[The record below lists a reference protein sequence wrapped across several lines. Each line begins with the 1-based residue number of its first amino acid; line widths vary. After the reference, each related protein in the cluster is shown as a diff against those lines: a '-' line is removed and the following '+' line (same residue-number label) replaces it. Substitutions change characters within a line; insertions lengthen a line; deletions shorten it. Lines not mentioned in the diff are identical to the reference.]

1 MARFLKNRE
10 KTRGQSPGSLIFQGD
25 QKQDNV
31 RITYRTYNET
41 TLTER
46 EIDIDELSDSLDPSM
61 MKWINIDGLHDVNV
75 IKKAGDVFKISSMAL
90 EDILNTDQRPRYFED
105 EHQLIVI
112 MKRIRLNAELEQT
125 EAEQVSFVVG
135 RNYLI
140 SFQERSTQIFD
151 DVLYRLRN
159 NRGRIRKAG
168 SDYLLY
174 ALMDTLVDS
183 YIINIEAYGRIIED
197 YEKELMHPS
206 QKLSDA
212 IFMHKTEIAFFRK
225 NIRPLKEVTNR
236 FQKSESGLI
245 NKTTQQHYI
254 PDLDDLVTQALDAIE
269 IYYTMVSDQLNIFN
283 TNVTNRANDV
293 MKVLTIFAAIFIPL
307 TFIAGVYGTNF
318 KYVPE
323 YNMKYGY
330 FGMWGI
336 MILVAGTMLIYFK
349 RKGWF

>member
-10 KTRGQSPGSLIFQGD
+10 KSHGQSPGSLIFQGE
-25 QKQDNV
+25 QKQDKTI
-31 RITYRTYNET
+31 ITLRTYNESNLDEKEI
-41 TLTER
+41 TLD
-46 EIDIDELSDSLDPSM
+46 EISDSIDPAM
-61 MKWINIDGLHDVNV
+61 VKWINIDGLHDINV
-75 IKKAGDVFKISSMAL
+75 IKKAGDVFKISSLAL

-105 EHQLIVI
+105 AHQLIVI
-112 MKRIRLNAELEQT
+112 MKRIKVDDETEQAES
-125 EAEQVSFVVG
+125 EQVSFVVG
-135 RNYLI
+135 KDYLI
-140 SFQERSTQIFD
+140 SFQEKSTSIFD

-159 NRGRIRKAG
+159 NRDRIRKSS

-174 ALMDTLVDS
+174 TLMDTLVDS
-183 YIINIEAYGRIIED
+183 YIISIEAYGRIIED
-197 YEKELMHPS
+197 YEKELMRPT

-212 IFMHKTEIAFFRK
+212 IFKHKTEISFFRK

-245 NKTTQQHYI
+245 EDVTRQHYI

-293 MKVLTIFAAIFIPL
+293 MKVLTIFATIFIPL
-307 TFIAGVYGTNF
+307 TFITGVYGTNF
-318 KYVPE
+318 KYVPLF
-323 YNMKYGY
+323 NMRYGY

-336 MILVAGTMLIYFK
+336 MILVAGAMLIYFK

>member
-10 KTRGQSPGSLIFQGD
+10 KTRGQSPGSLIFQGEK
-25 QKQDNV
+25 KQERV
-31 RITYRTYNET
+31 KITLRTYNET
-41 TLTER
+41 TLNEQ
-46 EIDIDELSDSLDPSM
+46 EISIDDLNGEFVPGTI
-61 MKWINIDGLHDVNV
+61 KWINVDGLHDINV
-75 IKKAGDVFKISSMAL
+75 IKKIGEIFNVSTLAL

-112 MKRIRLNAELEQT
+112 MKALLLNKETELV

-135 RNYLI
+135 KDYLI
-140 SFQERSTQIFD
+140 SFQEKSTMIFD
-151 DVLYRLRN
+151 DLLYRLRN
-159 NRGRIRKAG
+159 GRGRIRKSG
-168 SDYLLY
+168 TDYLAY

-183 YIINIEAYGRIIED
+183 YILNIEAYGRIIED
-197 YEKELMHPS
+197 YEKELLHPT
-206 QKLSDA
+206 QKLSEA
-212 IFMHKTEIAFFRK
+212 IFKHKTEIAFFRK

-245 NKTTQQHYI
+245 KKATRQHYI
-254 PDLDDLVTQALDAIE
+254 PDLDDLVTQALDAVE
-269 IYYTMVSDQLNIFN
+269 IYYTMVADQLNIYN

-323 YNMKYGY
+323 LGYKYGY
-330 FGMWGI
+330 FGMWGV
-336 MILVAGTMLIYFK
+336 MILVAGVMLIYFK
-349 RKGWF
+349 RKGWL

>member
-10 KTRGQSPGSLIFQGD
+10 KTHGQSPGALIFQGEK
-25 QKQDNV
+25 KQEKIK
-31 RITYRTYNET
+31 ITLRTYNET
-41 TLTER
+41 MLDEKEIGPEELTGEVSPGS
-46 EIDIDELSDSLDPSM
+46 I
-61 MKWINIDGLHDVNV
+61 KWINVDGLHDTTV
-75 IKKAGDVFKISSMAL
+75 IKKIGEVYNISTLAL

-112 MKRIRLNAELEQT
+112 MKGLKLDKVTELVES
-125 EAEQVSFVVG
+125 EQVSFVVG
-135 RNYLI
+135 KDYLI
-140 SFQERSTQIFD
+140 SFQEKSTPVFD
-151 DVLYRLRN
+151 DLLYRLRHS
-159 NRGRIRKAG
+159 RGRLRKSGA
-168 SDYLLY
+168 DYLAY

-183 YIINIEAYGRIIED
+183 YILNIEAYGRLIEAS
-197 YEKELMHPS
+197 EKELLHPT
-206 QKLSDA
+206 QKLSES
-212 IFMHKTEIAFFRK
+212 IFKHKTEIAFFRK

-245 NKTTQQHYI
+245 RKPTRQHYI

-269 IYYTMVSDQLNIFN
+269 IYYTMVSDQLNIYN

-323 YNMKYGY
+323 LNMEYGY

-336 MILVAGTMLIYFK
+336 MVIVAGIMLIYFK
-349 RKGWF
+349 RKGWL